1 MTNETMKDGERAVT
15 SSVALTDKQILNICK
30 MYEVFGDLD
39 IEFIYLSHA
48 IIMANDRAKKFCAIA
63 QPVQQTAQ
71 SDFKNFHRLLCERFG
86 YVHDEK
92 DWQRD
97 QLSLIEWISAR
108 AASPQSGEKTT
119 FDGVGGIEAAKEA
132 IAAHMRGVTGGD
144 TFTGYVRKE
153 LAGDFAVALARAMP
167 PTIVTGVFECA
178 ARKQGSAGGNDPAD
192 CDWPACGCDEHANR
206 VIAALEESGAL
217 NQAST
222 ERMSDAAVDAAIE
235 G

>member
-1 MTNETMKDGERAVT
+1 MTNETMKDGERAVWT
-15 SSVALTDKQILNICK
+15 ATDDGMACRLAFEDGRDFRLGVAFNPTTEH
-30 MYEVFGDLD
+30 Y
-39 IEFIYLSHA
+39 
-48 IIMANDRAKKFCAIA
+48 
-63 QPVQQTAQ
+63 
-71 SDFKNFHRLLCERFG
+71 
-86 YVHDEK
+86 
-92 DWQRD
+92 QRD
-97 QLSLIEWISAR
+97 DGIGYLDVYHDGEWQAWRKAWQAAR

-235 G
+235 AWFDCDDSNVNDHQARMRRAIIAATKE